1 MNPPCMLEGIQTQHP
16 TKKQKRRQKRVRT
29 GYRERFRPPTLAW
42 LLLTRS
48 EAATLSAPLALTVAL
63 PLALT
68 GAGAGKPGSAGR
80 PMAVAAM
87 PLVATL
93 SGAAAWRAAAGSHPI
108 VAAATATAKLV
119 ANVVA
124 APAGLADREVGG
136 PPFFLVTFDARQRGA
151 YQLAMH
157 GTVLDVR
164 HALVVILVEA
174 VAVRLIEVVVT
185 SGACRACKASRLARR
200 RDRSVRARGER
211 RAQAG

>member
-1 MNPPCMLEGIQTQHP
+1 M
-16 TKKQKRRQKRVRT
+16 
-29 GYRERFRPPTLAW
+29 
-42 LLLTRS
+42 
-48 EAATLSAPLALTVAL
+48 SAPLALTVAL
-63 PLALT
+63 PLPLT

-80 PMAVAAM
+80 PMTVAAM

-108 VAAATATAKLV
+108 VAAATGTATAKLA

-151 YQLAMH
+151 NQLAMH

-185 SGACRACKASRLARR
+185 SGACQGFPAGSAARPL
-200 RDRSVRARGER
+200 VRARGER

>member
-1 MNPPCMLEGIQTQHP
+1 MTEE
-16 TKKQKRRQKRVRT
+16 
-29 GYRERFRPPTLAW
+29 REDGLPGTLPAATLAW

-63 PLALT
+63 ALPLT

-93 SGAAAWRAAAGSHPI
+93 SGAAALPATAGSHPI
-108 VAAATATAKLV
+108 VAAATARHAKL
-119 ANVVA
+119 AADVVA
-124 APAGLADREVGG
+124 TPAGLADREVGG
-136 PPFFLVTFDARQRGA
+136 PPFFLVTLDARQRRA
-151 YQLAMH
+151 NQLAMH
-157 GTVLDVR
+157 GTVFDVR

-185 SGACRACKASRLARR
+185 SGGCRACRGFPAGSAARPL
-200 RDRSVRARGER
+200 VRARAER
-211 RAQAG
+211 RARAG